1 MKNSK
6 MEAPNTYTETH
17 LGSHSLN
24 MGPYC
29 KNLGVIF
36 DHFSHFTLKKQVT
49 SDVQSCFRQLR
60 RLSKVSS
67 VLYKKGNLEM
77 VMVAFISSFILKV
90 VIHVSLHKVQII
102 PIILITI

>member
-1 MKNSK
+1 MKNST
-6 MEAPNTYTETH
+6 MEAPNTYTKTH

-36 DHFSHFTLKKQVT
+36 DHFSHKKLVS

-60 RLSKVSS
+60 RLSNAAQFYTKR
-67 VLYKKGNLEM
+67 NLEM
-77 VMVAFISSFILKV
+77 VMDAFISSFILKI
-90 VIHVSLHKVQII
+90 VISLHKVQLI
-102 PIILITI
+102 PIILITMQF